1 MKCGAILAPASTKV
15 TTNEHEWTLIFLIP
29 VAGIGDAGLTAYEAF
44 EQIETAITGITDPG
58 CKA

>member
-1 MKCGAILAPASTKV
+1 MD
-15 TTNEHEWTLIFLIP
+15 TNFLDT

-58 CKA
+58 YKA